1 MSEGQQRC
9 EVCHNHYSVVL
20 LYPVV
25 LHIGQA
31 RYAHSRYGSVPS
43 EVRLEDG
50 DLSKCK

>member
-1 MSEGQQRC
+1 M
-9 EVCHNHYSVVL
+9 CHNHPVLL

-31 RYAHSRYGSVPS
+31 GHSYSRYGSAPS

-50 DLSKCK
+50 DLSKYK